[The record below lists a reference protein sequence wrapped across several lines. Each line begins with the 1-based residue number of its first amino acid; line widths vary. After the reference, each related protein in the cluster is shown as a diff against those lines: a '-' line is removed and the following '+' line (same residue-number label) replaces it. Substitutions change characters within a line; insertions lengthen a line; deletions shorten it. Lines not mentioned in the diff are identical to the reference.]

1 MGLWDILQTMAAAF
15 LILLVVLA
23 TVIAVLVG
31 VITIGG
37 IIMIAKDQRM
47 EMKMDA
53 LPDKMMQQAEI
64 GLQEREERK
73 DEGD

>member
-1 MGLWDILQTMAAAF
+1 MAAAF

-37 IIMIAKDQRM
+37 TIMIAKEQRA

-53 LPDKMMQQAEI
+53 LPDKMMQQAAA
-64 GLQEREERK
+64 GLKDREEHK
-73 DEGD
+73 NEGG

>member
-1 MGLWDILQTMAAAF
+1 MGLWEIVKTMAAAF

-53 LPDKMMQQAEI
+53 LPDKMMQQAAA
-64 GLQEREERK
+64 GLKEREEHK
-73 DEGD
+73 NEGD

>member
-1 MGLWDILQTMAAAF
+1 MGLWEIVKTMAAAF
-15 LILLVVLA
+15 LILIVILA
-23 TVIAVLVG
+23 TAIAVLVG

-53 LPDKMMQQAEI
+53 LPDKMMQQAEA
-64 GLQEREERK
+64 GLKEREEYK
-73 DEGD
+73 DESD

>member
-23 TVIAVLVG
+23 TMVAVIVG
-31 VITIGG
+31 VIVIGG
-37 IIMIAKDQRM
+37 LIIMAKEQLQQ
-47 EMKMDA
+47 KKLDA

-64 GLQEREERK
+64 GLKEREEQK
-73 DEGD
+73 DEGT

>member
-64 GLQEREERK
+64 GLKEREEQK

>member
-23 TVIAVLVG
+23 IVIAVVVG

-64 GLQEREERK
+64 GLQEREEQK

>member
-23 TVIAVLVG
+23 IVIAVVVG

-37 IIMIAKDQRM
+37 IIMIAKEQRA

-53 LPDKMMQQAEI
+53 LPDKMMQQAAA
-64 GLQEREERK
+64 GLKEREERK
-73 DEGD
+73 NEGG